1 MFDNKSNISIDALY
15 NNVKRLDDTIREQWR
30 LYEELRTKLNGLFEK
45 DVHDTERPKVDM
57 LSDDIRNE
65 LWHEIHELRSR
76 IVELEKNK

>member
-1 MFDNKSNISIDALY
+1 MFDNKLKFSVD
-15 NNVKRLDDTIREQWR
+15 RLREDVNRQNEAIGGWYKI
-30 LYEELRTKLNGLFEK
+30 YEELRKRVNGLYEK

-65 LWHEIHELRSR
+65 IWLEIYELKSR

>member
-15 NNVKRLDDTIREQWR
+15 NNVKRQDDNIREQWR
-30 LYEELRTKLNGLFEK
+30 LYEELRKKVNGLYEK

-57 LSDDIRNE
+57 LSDDIRSE
-65 LWHEIHELRSR
+65 VWHEIYELKSR

>member
-1 MFDNKSNISIDALY
+1 MFDDKLKFSVD
-15 NNVKRLDDTIREQWR
+15 RLREDVNRQNEAIGGWYKI
-30 LYEELRTKLNGLFEK
+30 YEELRKKVNGLFEK

-65 LWHEIHELRSR
+65 LWHEIHELKSR